1 MLCSW
6 TDMKSRL
13 RIWERFS
20 LMEEAGSALGNMD
33 RGHFP
38 AGRAGVFTVA
48 RGISETGFTG

>member
-1 MLCSW
+1 LLCSW

>member
-6 TDMKSRL
+6 TDKRFRL
-13 RIWERFS
+13 RIWERLS
-20 LMEEAGSALGNMD
+20 LMEEAGCGLGNTD

-38 AGRAGVFTVA
+38 AGRARIFTVA